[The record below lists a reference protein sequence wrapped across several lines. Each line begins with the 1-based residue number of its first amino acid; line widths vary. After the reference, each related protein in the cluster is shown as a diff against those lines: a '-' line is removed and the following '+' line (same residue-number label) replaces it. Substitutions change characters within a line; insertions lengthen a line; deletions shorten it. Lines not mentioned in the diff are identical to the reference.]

1 MNRKPCE
8 TKTLKLCHF
17 DVVGVT
23 ETLLNSE
30 IINGEIDIEDYNL
43 IRRGRQGGG
52 CVIYCIIASR

>member
-1 MNRKPCE
+1 MRNKI
-8 TKTLKLCHF
+8 LKLCHF
-17 DVVGVT
+17 DVFGVT
-23 ETLLNSE
+23 ETFLNSE